1 MELTFPPII
10 NQATVP
16 ITTANCN
23 TLFTLTSFSTITATA
38 ISSPLCTVS
47 INPLQLNLFAAVV
60 DTSFETRLNTM
71 KNGIFRLW
79 VTSEKFIS
87 INNISGKSREEID

>member
-1 MELTFPPII
+1 MHGKYK
-10 NQATVP
+10 
-16 ITTANCN
+16 
-23 TLFTLTSFSTITATA
+23 STPAK
-38 ISSPLCTVS
+38 SV
-47 INPLQLNLFAAVV
+47 AAAV